1 MPSYNLVYM
10 SIIQNIR
17 ERGTWILL
25 GLIALALIAFILQDG
40 IGRNNSNNDITT
52 LGVINGQKID
62 KIEFEQKVQNQLQQ
76 YAAQGAQR
84 GQVINELWNTEV
96 FTILI
101 KQEADKIGLSVG
113 AKEINDVLFGLES
126 PFRQQFTDQ
135 NTGEFKVN
143 DLKAQLAELK
153 KSTKKEVVEQR
164 EQLQK
169 NVIQP
174 ALEKRALRKYQALLY
189 RGIQS
194 PKWLIEKQYAENN
207 AISNIRF
214 VNIPYTTIEDK
225 TIKVTNEDIAAY
237 LKENSASFQI
247 EELQRN
253 ISFVAFSAA
262 PTATDT
268 ATTRNNILALKEGFQ
283 TTTDVTAFL
292 NKNTPDARYYNG
304 YISKNR
310 IQIPEKDA
318 VLNTP
323 VGGLYGPYVDGP
335 NLTIAKVIGTKLLP
349 DSASVRHI
357 LIATIDPQSNQV
369 IRDDSV
375 AKKLIDSIKIAI
387 TGGASF
393 ESMVEKYSDDGG
405 SKANGGKYEMFPQ
418 ANMVKAFNDFSF
430 ENPVGSKGVV
440 KTEFGYHYI
449 EVLKQT
455 APNPAYNI
463 AYLTLPITA
472 SKETTTA
479 AQTAAAKFAA
489 DSKDQKS
496 FNANALKLNKQAVP
510 ATSLKAYDF
519 GVQGLGET
527 REVVRWVFDK
537 KVNDVSEPIEVGD
550 AYIVATI
557 TGEDKPGLMSVETA
571 KTKNVEVVIRDQKKA
586 AVIKTKLKGA
596 TLEAIATGANA
607 TVLEADSL
615 SYANTNIAGLGN
627 EPKLVGAAFN
637 KSLLNKVSEPIS
649 GNAGVFVI
657 SVSNLGTAPAP
668 GDIAAFKEQYQGRIS
683 NNILNSV
690 LALKK
695 KAKIE
700 DNRAKLY

>member
-1 MPSYNLVYM
+1 M

-40 IGRNNSNNDITT
+40 VGRNNSNNDLTT
-52 LGVINGQKID
+52 LGKVNGQKID

-76 YAAQGAQR
+76 SAAQGAQAQR
-84 GQVINELWNTEV
+84 GQVVNNEWNKEV
-96 FTILI
+96 FSILI
-101 KQEADKIGLSVG
+101 KQESEKIGLSVG
-113 AKEINDVLFGLES
+113 TKEINDVLFGVES
-126 PFRQQFTDQ
+126 PFKQFQQFVDPA
-135 NTGEFKVN
+135 TGELKVN
-143 DLKAQLAELK
+143 ELKTTLAELK

-164 EQLQK
+164 DQIEK
-169 NVIQP
+169 NVILP
-174 ALEKRALRKYQALLY
+174 AIEQRAQRKYQVLLY
-189 RGIQS
+189 RGIQT

-214 VNIPYTTIEDK
+214 VNIPYTTVEDK
-225 TIKVTNEDIAAY
+225 SIKVTNEDITAY
-237 LKENSASFQI
+237 LKENSESFQI

-253 ISFVAFSAA
+253 INFVAFSAA

-268 ATTRNNILALKEGFQ
+268 AATRNNILALKEGFQ
-283 TTTDVTAFL
+283 TTTDVASFL

-304 YISKNR
+304 YLGKNR

-323 VGGLYGPYVDGP
+323 IGGLYGPYIDGP

-349 DSASVRHI
+349 DTASVRHI
-357 LIATIDPQSNQV
+357 LIGTVNGQNQ
-369 IRDDSV
+369 ITRDDSV
-375 AKKLIDSIKIAI
+375 AKKLIDSIKNAIA
-387 TGGASF
+387 GGASF
-393 ESMVEKYSDDGG
+393 ETLVEKYSDDG
-405 SKANGGKYEMFPQ
+405 SKTNGGKIENFPQ
-418 ANMVKAFNDFSF
+418 ATMVKEFNDFSF
-430 ENPVGSKGVV
+430 ENPVGTKGIV
-440 KTEFGYHYI
+440 KTEYGYHYV

-455 APNPAYNI
+455 ALNPAYNI

-472 SKETTTA
+472 SKETTTT
-479 AQTAAAKFAA
+479 AQTTAAKFAA

-510 ATSLKAYDF
+510 ATGIRAYDF

-537 KVNDVSEPIEVGD
+537 KINDVSEPIEVGD

-557 TGEDKPGLMSVETA
+557 TGEDKPGLMSIETA
-571 KTKNVEVVIRDQKKA
+571 KANNVEVIIKDQKKA

-596 TLEAIATGANA
+596 TLEAIATAANA
-607 TVLEADSL
+607 TVLQADSL
-615 SYANTNIAGLGN
+615 SFATTNIAGLGN
-627 EPKLVGAAFN
+627 EPKIVGAAFN
-637 KSLLNKVSEPIS
+637 KNLLNKVSEPIA

-657 SVSNLGTAPAP
+657 SVSNQGSTPAP
-668 GDIAAFKEQYQGRIS
+668 VDIAAFKNQYQGRVS

-690 LALKK
+690 IALKK

>member
-1 MPSYNLVYM
+1 M

-40 IGRNNSNNDITT
+40 VGRNNSNNDVTT
-52 LGVINGQKID
+52 LGVVNGQKID

-76 YAAQGAQR
+76 YAAQGAQTQR
-84 GQVINELWNTEV
+84 GQVINNLWNAEV
-96 FTILI
+96 FNILL
-101 KQEADKIGLSVG
+101 KQESEKIGLSVG
-113 AKEINDVLFGLES
+113 AKELNDVLFGVES
-126 PFRQQFTDQ
+126 PFRQFEQFVDPA
-135 NTGEFKVN
+135 TGELKIN
-143 DLKAQLAELK
+143 ELKATLAELK

-164 EQLQK
+164 EQLEK
-169 NVIQP
+169 NIILP
-174 ALEKRALRKYQALLY
+174 ALEKRAQRKYQALLY

-214 VNIPYTTIEDK
+214 VNVPYTTVEDK

-237 LKENSASFQI
+237 LKENSASFQV

-253 ISFVAFSAA
+253 INFVAFSAA
-262 PTATDT
+262 PTATDS

-283 TTTDVTAFL
+283 TTTDVAAFI

-304 YISKNR
+304 YLGKNR

-318 VLNTP
+318 VLSTP
-323 VGGLYGPYVDGP
+323 IGGLYGPYVDGP
-335 NLTIAKVIGTKLLP
+335 NYTIAKVIGTKLLP
-349 DSASVRHI
+349 DTASVRHI
-357 LIATIDPQSNQV
+357 LIGTVNGQNQTI
-369 IRDDSV
+369 REDSV
-375 AKKLIDSIKIAI
+375 AKKLIDSIKNAIA
-387 TGGASF
+387 GGASF
-393 ESMVEKYSDDGG
+393 ETLVEKYSDDG
-405 SKANGGKYEMFPQ
+405 SKTNGGKIENFAQ
-418 ANMVKAFNDFSF
+418 ATMVKEFNDFSF
-430 ENPVGSKGVV
+430 ENPVGTKGVV
-440 KTEFGYHYI
+440 KTQYGYHYI

-455 APNPAYNI
+455 ALNPAFNI
-463 AYLTLPITA
+463 AYLTLPIVA

-479 AQTAAAKFAA
+479 AQAAAAKFAA

-496 FNANALKLNKQAVP
+496 FNANALKINKQTVP
-510 ATSLKAYDF
+510 ATGIRAYDF

-527 REVVRWVFDK
+527 REVVRWAFDK

-571 KTKNVEVVIRDQKKA
+571 KANNVEIIIRDQKKA

-596 TLEAIATGANA
+596 TLEAIATAASA
-607 TVLEADSL
+607 TVLQADSL
-615 SYANTNIAGLGN
+615 NFASTNIAGLGN

-637 KSLLNKVSEPIS
+637 KNLLNKVSEPIA
-649 GNAGVFVI
+649 GNAGVFVL
-657 SVSNLGTAPAP
+657 SVSNLGTSSAP
-668 GDIAAFKEQYQGRIS
+668 GDIAAFKNQYQGRLS
-683 NNILNSV
+683 NNILNSI

-700 DNRAKLY
+700 DNRPKLY